1 MTQEEKDLLFK
12 NLCTRLPYG
21 VKINNE
27 IQGDFVVYGVCENY
41 VFARTTNTHADFP
54 IEKIKPYLFPL
65 SNMTEEQ
72 EDEWYEVFVDPLS
85 KKLDSHT
92 RQEYLQLQADAQA
105 FGIEYLLKN
114 HFDYRGLIEKG
125 LAIDATGLNIY

>member
-12 NLCTRLPYG
+12 DLCTRLPYG

-27 IQGDFVVYGVCENY
+27 IQGGFVVYGVCENY

-65 SNMTEEQ
+65 SSMTEEQ
-72 EDEWYEVFVDPLS
+72 EDEWYDVFIDPLS
-85 KKLDSHT
+85 KKLDRHT
-92 RQEYLQLQADAQA
+92 RQEYLQFQADAQA

-114 HFDYRGLIEKG
+114 HFDYIGLIEKG